1 MCCSLTNPSQRNN
14 RGRQVRGLY
23 CWRITSSIVKFVLC
37 DMSYLSFAEVSS
49 SRAKKPGPGEEIKD
63 EKQRWLKVVDMGL
76 FNKLN
81 CSLFLMIF
89 AWCGFRLKE
98 LETSIRSQVAAEERA
113 HKIVERLVLE
123 VEVTRDFLVNSVSL
137 IVFEGKMA
145 RIQGKGSSPKIFVEQ
160 LCTCQCFSPGPGWGS
175 GIPTGSDISP
185 SNFGHFFHP
194 EAKISIQTLLHVP

>member
-1 MCCSLTNPSQRNN
+1 
-14 RGRQVRGLY
+14 
-23 CWRITSSIVKFVLC
+23 
-37 DMSYLSFAEVSS
+37 MSYLSFAEVSS

-123 VEVTRDFLVNSVSL
+123 VEVTRDFLVHSVSL
-137 IVFEGKMA
+137 IVFQGKMA
-145 RIQGKGSSPKIFVEQ
+145 RIQGKGSPPKIFVEQ
-160 LCTCQCFSPGPGWGS
+160 LCTCQWFSPGPRGIRHTHRVWQKVVYPWLGIWQICVAPGS
-175 GIPTGSDISP
+175 EDCQHWVDGDSRSTIHIVIPTFKPGIL
-185 SNFGHFFHP
+185 
-194 EAKISIQTLLHVP
+194 ACL

>member
-1 MCCSLTNPSQRNN
+1 
-14 RGRQVRGLY
+14 
-23 CWRITSSIVKFVLC
+23 
-37 DMSYLSFAEVSS
+37 MSYLSFAEVSS

-81 CSLFLMIF
+81 CSLFLIIF

-98 LETSIRSQVAAEERA
+98 LETSVRSQVAAEERA

-123 VEVTRDFLVNSVSL
+123 DEVTRDFLVNSVSL
-137 IVFEGKMA
+137 IVFQGKMA
-145 RIQGKGSSPKIFVEQ
+145 RIQGKGSSSKIFVEQ

-175 GIPTGSDISP
+175 GIPTWLGIWQICVAPGSEDCQHWVDGDSRSTIHIVIP
-185 SNFGHFFHP
+185 TFKPGIL
-194 EAKISIQTLLHVP
+194 ACL